1 MATVFPPIRENDDV
15 PASAV
20 NTPMHDSEHL
30 ALVERIA
37 NSEPFQKS
45 SRLPVLLRYLAA
57 CTLQGAR
64 AGLTEQAIGRAVFE
78 KTADFNPTE
87 DSSVRVYVRQLRL
100 RLYEY
105 FQSAGADER
114 TIIEIPKGGYAL
126 AFHPRHVPSQQ
137 PKTEAEVKTAVPLA
151 STETPSEPQI
161 AKRKLPLWF
170 PWSLVALIALVAIA
184 GWARWYRSAS
194 AALPPWPLN
203 QVMEPQRPTTVV
215 LADASYVLRL
225 LGDRQIT
232 LDEYADRKYTKGL
245 IPEDASR
252 GELNLFHYLQD
263 AQITSMADARA
274 ASSLTLLAGSMHDK
288 LVFRSAKEVNGDTM
302 LTGNFII
309 VGAKNSN
316 PWVELYE
323 PRMNFRFVESGIHGS
338 RYIDNRAPRPG
349 EQPFYAVHEP
359 TGYSGEDY
367 ATISLMPSVNDQGA
381 ALLVQGLRR
390 EGTEA
395 AIQFLNSASRRDLL
409 KAKLRA
415 ANGGELPRYFEALI
429 QSHAVA
435 GSATSID
442 CIAVHPLHP

>member
-1 MATVFPPIRENDDV
+1 MATALPQIHENNEV
-15 PASAV
+15 PAPAASM
-20 NTPMHDSEHL
+20 PPHGSEHL
-30 ALVERIA
+30 PLVERIA
-37 NSEPFQKS
+37 KSEPFQKS
-45 SRLPVLLRYLAA
+45 TRLPVLLRYLAA
-57 CTLQGAR
+57 CTLRGDR

-126 AFHPRHVPSQQ
+126 AFHPRHALSSD
-137 PKTEAEVKTAVPLA
+137 TEADRNVPAPSSAPVALEQA
-151 STETPSEPQI
+151 TEKQT
-161 AKRKLPLWF
+161 LPTWF
-170 PWSLVALIALVAIA
+170 PWAMVAIMALVAIA
-184 GWARWYRSAS
+184 GWTRWYRSAS
-194 AALPPWPLN
+194 VALPPWPLN
-203 QVMEPQRPTTVV
+203 QVVDRQRPTTVV
-215 LADASYVLRL
+215 LADVSYVLRL

-232 LDEYADRKYTKGL
+232 LDEYVDHKYTKGL
-245 IPEDASR
+245 IPENASR
-252 GELNLFHYLQD
+252 GELGLFHYLQD
-263 AQITSMADARA
+263 SQITSMADARA
-274 ASSLTLLAGSMHDK
+274 ASVLTLLAGSLHDK
-288 LVFRSAKEVNGDTM
+288 LVFRSAKEVNGETM

-323 PRMNFRFVESGIHGS
+323 PRMNFRFIESGPHGT
-338 RYIDNRAPRPG
+338 RYIDNRAPGPG
-349 EQPFYAVHEP
+349 EQAFYAVHEP

-367 ATISLMPSVNDQGA
+367 ATISLMPSVSDQGST
-381 ALLVQGLRR
+381 LLVQGLRR

-395 AIQFLNSASRRDLL
+395 AIQFLNSASRRDSLE
-409 KAKLRA
+409 AKLRA
-415 ANGGELPRYFEALI
+415 ANGGRLPKYFEALI